1 MVDGDA
7 WCAVAALEASR
18 SDQISGSGVDGGGGG
33 GGGRDGGGMWVCIV
47 AVSCIRGVS
56 ISGVLLKRRPGSDY
70 RLE

>member
-7 WCAVAALEASR
+7 CCAVAALEASR

-33 GGGRDGGGMWVCIV
+33 GGGGTGAVWVCIA
-47 AVSCIRGVS
+47 AVSCIRGGS